1 MPEHPNI
8 SLQSE
13 NSLNAGSTASNPR
26 QTDTGKIHIQTTDSI
41 SGRFLTT
48 EKSEPVRFN
57 PEPIPKLQNEWQ
69 VLVLSFSV
77 LIIAF
82 VRISGRNFFKNLYS
96 GLTSRPIFRQLL
108 RDGQLIP
115 QAGRIPLL
123 LAFLLVI
130 TVFIFQLDH
139 RFQFISF
146 PAGTLT
152 FRILVVIALLAIFEI
167 VRYIIMQMLGFIFKI
182 KEVVREFITNNIFFN
197 TLSTLLILPLLM
209 LQVYSRS
216 YLILYLTAGILI
228 SLFIFRLTRGMLI
241 AFELRTYSGYQI
253 FLYLCALEILPVFML
268 IKILTEY
275 FSSI

>member
-8 SLQSE
+8 SPQSV
-13 NSLNAGSTASNPR
+13 NSMTADSAASNPR
-26 QTDTGKIHIQTTDSI
+26 QADTGKIHIQPADSI
-41 SGRFLTT
+41 SGRFLST
-48 EKSEPVRFN
+48 EKSEPARFN

-82 VRISGRNFFKNLYS
+82 VRISGKNFFKNLYS

-123 LAFLLVI
+123 LAFLLVM

-146 PAGTLT
+146 PAATLT
-152 FRILVVIALLAIFEI
+152 FRILVVITLLAIFEI
-167 VRYIIMQMLGFIFKI
+167 VRYIIMQALGFIFKT
-182 KEVVREFITNNIFFN
+182 KGVVRQFITNNIFFN
-197 TLSTLLILPLLM
+197 TLSTLLILPLLI
-209 LQVYSRS
+209 LTVYSRT
-216 YLILYLTAGILI
+216 YLILYVTAGILI
-228 SLFIFRLTRGMLI
+228 FLFIFRLIRGMLI

-253 FLYLCALEILPVFML
+253 FLYLCALEILPVFVL
-268 IKILTEY
+268 IKILTGY
-275 FSSI
+275 VSKI